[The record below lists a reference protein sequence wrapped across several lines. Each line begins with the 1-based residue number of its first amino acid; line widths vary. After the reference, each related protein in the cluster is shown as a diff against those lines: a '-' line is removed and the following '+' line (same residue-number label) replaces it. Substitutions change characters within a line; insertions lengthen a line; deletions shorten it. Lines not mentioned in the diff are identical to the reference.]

1 MSHDAPE
8 RALERARARATAARG
23 AGEYAEAE
31 RFAALDQV
39 PGDELLKL
47 HGWAFLEVDASAIR
61 STRRFGA
68 PITLLK
74 RGLLRLLVQYNA
86 QLVAQQTRFNLR
98 LLDEVARL
106 HGRVTRLEQLAAKR
120 DDQR

>member
-39 PGDELLKL
+39 PGDELLRL
-47 HGWAFLEVDASAIR
+47 HGWAFLEADPSGIR

-74 RGLLRLLVQYNA
+74 RGLVRLLVQYNA
-86 QLVAQQTRFNLR
+86 QLVSQQTHFNLR

-106 HGRVTRLEQLAAKR
+106 HGRVARLEQLAAKR
-120 DDQR
+120 DQR